1 IARSDWRAS
10 LMQEKTMAAPSTTA
24 LHSFPLS
31 SANTRAPSDAWRIV
45 VLANLVIGSS
55 PCPSLGWRAEGGES
69 SSTGVRSLV
78 RRVVDGLRTTDD
90 GLVPFCLERQPV
102 RLSQALD
109 DRLERREDRRGQ
121 SDDRTDRHGDRP
133 ARALWPVGHR
143 QAGHQPANQLAA
155 LAQQLPGGGVQ
166 RLERDLEIG
175 GDQLSRRVTPGRI
188 SHRAA
193 FGPHAEMSD
202 RLGAPVL

>member
-69 SSTGVRSLV
+69 SSTGLASMVHGPWSIVHRPWWCG
-78 RRVVDGLRTTDD
+78 VDNGPSTTDD
-90 GLVPFCLERQPV
+90 GLSVPFCLERQ
-102 RLSQALD
+102 
-109 DRLERREDRRGQ
+109 
-121 SDDRTDRHGDRP
+121 
-133 ARALWPVGHR
+133 
-143 QAGHQPANQLAA
+143 
-155 LAQQLPGGGVQ
+155 
-166 RLERDLEIG
+166 
-175 GDQLSRRVTPGRI
+175 
-188 SHRAA
+188 
-193 FGPHAEMSD
+193 
-202 RLGAPVL
+202 